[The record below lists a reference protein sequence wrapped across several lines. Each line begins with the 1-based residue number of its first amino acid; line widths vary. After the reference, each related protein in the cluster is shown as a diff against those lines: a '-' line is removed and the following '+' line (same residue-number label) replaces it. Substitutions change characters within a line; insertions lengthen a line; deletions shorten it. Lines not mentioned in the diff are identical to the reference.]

1 MELLVVFLLI
11 ALILFVLHPLR
22 FISSVLWFLLR
33 LFLFVVIV
41 ATIVKV
47 L

>member
-1 MELLVVFLLI
+1 MELLVLILLI
-11 ALILFVLHPLR
+11 ALILFILHPLR
-22 FISSVLWFLLR
+22 FAASVLMFMLK
-33 LFLFVVIV
+33 LFVLAIII